1 MTQTAKP
8 RVVPIVLAIVA
19 ALLGVGGFVVLL
31 VQASFR
37 TTWRLSDLMHFL
49 NDGGYGSWLVLAMV
63 IIAGLA
69 TAGLGFWLT
78 SKKSAWSWTASAPP
92 LLLVLVAWLWEFLGV
107 NKTAAAI
114 AGESVDP
121 AQKFRIMSE
130 GISEATALG
139 ILGGLGGCAIM
150 AAIAVV
156 FAARALS
163 RVPGASFRASAIG
176 ALLGGVLGISAVVAL
191 ALVWPA
197 FKNSG
202 FGFGWFPAL
211 MTLAASV
218 LAGIAL
224 SDRSACD
231 PARAEALGDLLIAAA
246 YSAFSVLLAGAAVHG
261 LGFRMMTGLVSG
273 ESVDPSQA
281 PRLAGEAMAIMDG
294 GLSVQLLYLLP
305 VALAFGAAAAPS
317 VRQVPRALKTAL
329 LGAAPAVA
337 VGILALVMLL
347 VPRMRREQT
356 LVRMFNRWIP
366 PNMNLTIVKSMD
378 TRPGGTLLIV
388 TPTSVMVESAEVAKT
403 DSLDPASCL
412 QVVSRAL
419 ASERY
424 YRRVLIVA
432 DKDVAYGRVQ
442 CILRAMDAKEAQSQF
457 DFLVHVELNRKLSAP
472 WDVLARLTGSVSL
485 GRVVRAVPRGGP
497 LALDRVHLHKDA
509 WEVHL
514 GGKQGTISGSVQDRF
529 RVLSANVAQVAVT
542 ADPDVPISDV
552 LLLAANSRTLGAS
565 LDIDKP

>member
-1 MTQTAKP
+1 
-8 RVVPIVLAIVA
+8 
-19 ALLGVGGFVVLL
+19 
-31 VQASFR
+31 
-37 TTWRLSDLMHFL
+37 
-49 NDGGYGSWLVLAMV
+49 
-63 IIAGLA
+63 
-69 TAGLGFWLT
+69 
-78 SKKSAWSWTASAPP
+78 
-92 LLLVLVAWLWEFLGV
+92 
-107 NKTAAAI
+107 
-114 AGESVDP
+114 
-121 AQKFRIMSE
+121 
-130 GISEATALG
+130 
-139 ILGGLGGCAIM
+139 
-150 AAIAVV
+150 
-156 FAARALS
+156 
-163 RVPGASFRASAIG
+163 
-176 ALLGGVLGISAVVAL
+176 
-191 ALVWPA
+191 
-197 FKNSG
+197 
-202 FGFGWFPAL
+202 
-211 MTLAASV
+211 
-218 LAGIAL
+218 
-224 SDRSACD
+224 
-231 PARAEALGDLLIAAA
+231 
-246 YSAFSVLLAGAAVHG
+246 
-261 LGFRMMTGLVSG
+261 
-273 ESVDPSQA
+273 
-281 PRLAGEAMAIMDG
+281 
-294 GLSVQLLYLLP
+294 
-305 VALAFGAAAAPS
+305 
-317 VRQVPRALKTAL
+317 
-329 LGAAPAVA
+329 
-337 VGILALVMLL
+337 
-347 VPRMRREQT
+347 
-356 LVRMFNRWIP
+356 
-366 PNMNLTIVKSMD
+366 MNLTIVKSMD